1 MLIAKSKFLQKKLEQ
16 VSKLAEMDL
25 SGYEVIYHIM
35 SKSLERKLFGLV
47 IVPGEKSVYK
57 THPPKDGE
65 YLFDILKIFTE
76 EYPFVIYEIRQDRK
90 QVFGFIKDLCDCTL
104 RKKVRMLLEKHY
116 GKLSSVQRMYM

>member
-1 MLIAKSKFLQKKLEQ
+1 MPIAKNKYLQEKLKQ

-25 SGYEVIYHIM
+25 SDYEVIYHIM

-57 THPPKDGE
+57 TQPSEDGE
-65 YLFDILKIFTE
+65 YLFNILRAFEE

-104 RKKVRMLLEKHY
+104 RKRVKMLQEKHRE
-116 GKLSSVQRMYM
+116 KSAAQRMYM

>member
-1 MLIAKSKFLQKKLEQ
+1 MPIAKNKYLQEKLKQ

-25 SGYEVIYHIM
+25 SDYEVIYHIM

-47 IVPGEKSVYK
+47 IVPSKKSIYK

-104 RKKVRMLLEKHY
+104 RKRIKMLQEKHRE
-116 GKLSSVQRMYM
+116 KSATQKMYM